1 MEKRILVIGGT
12 GMLGEPVSIQLKQS
26 GYNVRLMVRDID
38 KAAKLF
44 GNGFEK
50 IEGDIFDSGS
60 IERAMDGCFGVHINL
75 SGEIEQQGVER
86 ISEGAAK
93 LGLQRITYIS
103 GTSVA
108 EENRWVPVIRRKF
121 YAEKA
126 ISESGVPFTI
136 FCPAWFMEV
145 IPKYVRDGKAFVFG
159 SQPNPYH
166 FIAAEDYVG
175 MVANSY
181 GLAEAANKRFI
192 IHGPE
197 GILFHDAVK
206 KYCEAFYPEIKKVT
220 TMPYWLA
227 TFVAKIKGKPEMKS
241 ISDFMAA
248 FEKIG
253 ELGDPS
259 EANRIL
265 GSPKITLSDWLKSR
279 LMKAD
284 S

>member
-12 GMLGEPVSIQLKQS
+12 GMLGVPVSVHLMQS
-26 GYNVRLMVRDID
+26 GYHVRLMVRDID
-38 KAAKLF
+38 RAANLF
-44 GNGFEK
+44 GNGFE
-50 IEGDIFDSGS
+50 IIQGDIFDAGS
-60 IERAMDGCFGVHINL
+60 IEKSMDGCYGVHINL

-108 EENRWVPVIRRKF
+108 KENTRVPVIRRKF

-126 ISESGVPFTI
+126 IRESGVPFTI

-145 IPKYVRDGKAFVFG
+145 LPKYVRDGKAFVFG

-166 FIAAEDYVG
+166 FIAAEDYAG
-175 MVANSY
+175 MVSTSY
-181 GLAEAANKRFI
+181 GLEEAVNKRFI

-197 GILFHDAVK
+197 GILFRDAVK
-206 KYCEAFYPEIKKVT
+206 KYCNAFYPKIKKVT
-220 TMPYWLA
+220 TIPYWLA
-227 TFVAKIKGKPEMKS
+227 TFIAKIKGKPEMKN

-248 FEKIG
+248 FEQIG
-253 ELGDPS
+253 ELGDPA

-265 GSPKITLSDWLKSR
+265 GKPKITLSDWLQKKR
-279 LMKAD
+279 KAQ
-284 S
+284 